1 MDFTTHTIG
10 DNARFRAVLTGVAM
24 IFFVAASPAQASND
38 KESAC
43 VDQAKTYIT
52 DLLPH
57 VEALV
62 GVKLDVKSPISI
74 EVGAHTLQLLAS
86 WREDRPGHG
95 SIVIYPDFCTDFPH
109 FQRATIAHELGHAID
124 NLVFTGTADVPGK
137 PWKTR
142 RAEIAATAWALS
154 VYRHAGLNVLDLE
167 AQFSG
172 FSANYWAA
180 VQSYPTVRP

>member
-1 MDFTTHTIG
+1 MDFTTYTIG
-10 DNARFRAVLTGVAM
+10 VNTRFSAVLTAVAM
-24 IFFVAASPAQASND
+24 IFFVAASPVQASND

-43 VDQAKTYIT
+43 VDQARTYIT

-57 VEALV
+57 AYALV
-62 GVKLDVKSPISI
+62 GVKLDVKSPNSI
-74 EVGAHTLQLLAS
+74 EVGAHTLQLRAS

-95 SIVIYPDFCTDFPH
+95 SIVIYPDFCTDFPY

-137 PWKTR
+137 PWRTR

-154 VYRHAGLNVLDLE
+154 IYRHAELNVLDLE
-167 AQFSG
+167 GEFSD
-172 FSANYWAA
+172 FSTYWAA
-180 VQSYPTVRP
+180 VQSYPTARP